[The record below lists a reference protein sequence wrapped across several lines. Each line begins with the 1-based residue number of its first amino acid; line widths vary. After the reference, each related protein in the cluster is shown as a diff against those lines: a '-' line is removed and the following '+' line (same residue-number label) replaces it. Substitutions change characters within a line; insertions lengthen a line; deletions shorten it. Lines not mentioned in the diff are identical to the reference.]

1 MKIQWFGQSAFLL
14 VSDSGLRV
22 ITDPY
27 NPAIGYKDINETA
40 NVVTISHEHRDH
52 NYPQTVKG
60 HPEVL
65 SGPGVREVK
74 GVQFKGINTWHDPSQ
89 GAQRGSNTVFCFT
102 IDGVRICHLG
112 DLGHLLTKQE
122 QESLGNVDLLLV
134 PVGGFFTID
143 ASEAS
148 KIVADLNPRIAIPMH
163 YKTDRGGPHLAPVDE
178 FIEFKPDVVN
188 SSDPWYEVKQKTL
201 LVNTQ
206 IVVLRHM
213 R

>member
-27 NPAIGYKDINETA
+27 DPAIGYKDINETA
-40 NVVTISHEHRDH
+40 DVVTISHEHRDH

-60 HPEVL
+60 KPEIL
-65 SGPGVREVK
+65 KGPGIHEAK

-89 GAQRGSNTVFCFT
+89 GKQRGSNTVFCFT
-102 IDGVRICHLG
+102 IDGVHICHLG

-122 QESLGNVDLLLV
+122 EESLDHVDLLLV

-163 YKTDRGGPHLAPVDE
+163 YRTDRGGQHLALVDE
-178 FIEFKPDVVN
+178 FLECKPNVV
-188 SSDPWYEVKQKTL
+188 SSGEPWYEIKQLTL
-201 LVNTQ
+201 PASTQ
-206 IVVLRHM
+206 IVVLQHTR
-213 R
+213 